1 MESTQV
7 SRSERWARAVRF
19 ALLSGIAALSVLI
32 VASVSDGAKN
42 PFRIKDANAELI
54 SAAPGFIAMTSS
66 IGTGVNFYLIDTN
79 VGVICVYQM
88 DGDKIRLVAARD
100 FTHDTDIVDGSLN
113 VVAADGKQLKAFEGG
128 SGLDKKDAEA
138 YAEALKKLIESAE
151 KK

>member
-7 SRSERWARAVRF
+7 SKGERWARAVRF
-19 ALLSGIAALSVLI
+19 ALLAGIATLSVLI
-32 VASVSDGAKN
+32 VASVNDGAKN

-54 SAAPGFIAMTSS
+54 SAAPGFIAMSSS
-66 IGTGVNFYLIDTN
+66 IGTGVNFYLIDST

-113 VVAADGKQLKAFEGG
+113 VTATDGKQIKAFEGG